1 MVLVA
6 VWPTPVGSPFASD
19 LSGALAWLH
28 VHGLPSTIGYN
39 AVEFGANI
47 VLFIPLDCM
56 AGSLARGS

>member
-1 MVLVA
+1 M
-6 VWPTPVGSPFASD
+6 GSPFASD